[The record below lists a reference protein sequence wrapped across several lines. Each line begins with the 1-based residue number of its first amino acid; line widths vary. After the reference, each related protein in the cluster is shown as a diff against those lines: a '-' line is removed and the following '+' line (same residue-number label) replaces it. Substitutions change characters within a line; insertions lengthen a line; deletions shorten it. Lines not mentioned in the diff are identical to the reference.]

1 MHVCRCRPPAEFL
14 EPLLARV
21 RSSVEVV
28 AEAARSGVLR
38 VDDDLH
44 LSPLPADDDDPEVT
58 KLRAKLDHRIGE
70 VQFPE
75 VILSMHRFVSAG
87 SCSGANRTRPTNC

>member
-1 MHVCRCRPPAEFL
+1 MEA
-14 EPLLARV
+14 
-21 RSSVEVV
+21 V

-58 KLRAKLDHRIGE
+58 KRRARLDHRIGE
-70 VQFPE
+70 V
-75 VILSMHRFVSAG
+75 HRLCG
-87 SCSGANRTRPTNC
+87 T